1 MTKSEL
7 LSRLGRLEG
16 DDNVV
21 SCVDTYGVHREY
33 NIEEVKSVGSTIEI
47 RFGGGPPFSSDN

>member
-1 MTKSEL
+1 MTKLEL

-21 SCVDTYGVHREY
+21 ICVGTYGGWD

-47 RFGGGPPFSSDN
+47 RFGGGSPFSSDN